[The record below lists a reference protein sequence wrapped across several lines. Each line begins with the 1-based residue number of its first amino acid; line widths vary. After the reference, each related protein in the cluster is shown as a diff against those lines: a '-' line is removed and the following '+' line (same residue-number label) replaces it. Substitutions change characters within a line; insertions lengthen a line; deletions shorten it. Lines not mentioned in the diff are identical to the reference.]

1 MMNVSYLGGSLMA
14 HVEKFTKGAV
24 TGLSIHIERKTT
36 NHSNPD
42 IDPNR
47 THLNYDLCTK
57 EGDMNQRL
65 KNRLADVYCFNR
77 SDVKVMADW
86 IVTLPKTLEQE
97 SMISQEEFFKT
108 AVTFLNERY
117 GANNVLSATV
127 HNDETT
133 PHLHFAFI
141 PVVFDEKKQREKVSA
156 KEVLTRKE
164 LSTFHPD
171 LDNYLKQHIPHI
183 YKEGI
188 LNNQTIGIEDVKTIK
203 RLSRE
208 LAEREVELSERKEQV
223 KEEINKVK
231 SLDVAEKNVYD
242 VQKKWTHLTNQF
254 EKTMFGKTVVDTK
267 NLNKLN
273 EFLGGVKKNAELI
286 KSTNYDLEK
295 KVTDLTDQIANH
307 RTQLNTRDNQINRLK
322 RDVADLHHNLAEQQE
337 YADTIF
343 EDKMV
348 LKSLLKDVGKE
359 DLSMSNVEFEGRVIL
374 ERLENNEQPKDSYE
388 CSDWKDTL
396 EANKEKGYIP
406 ENRLTKWIQQLGMW
420 LKQLI
425 IREKKM
431 EHQKKRG
438 LSR

>member
-1 MMNVSYLGGSLMA
+1 
-14 HVEKFTKGAV
+14 
-24 TGLSIHIERKTT
+24 
-36 NHSNPD
+36 
-42 IDPNR
+42 
-47 THLNYDLCTK
+47 
-57 EGDMNQRL
+57 
-65 KNRLADVYCFNR
+65 
-77 SDVKVMADW
+77 
-86 IVTLPKTLEQE
+86 
-97 SMISQEEFFKT
+97 
-108 AVTFLNERY
+108 
-117 GANNVLSATV
+117 
-127 HNDETT
+127 
-133 PHLHFAFI
+133 
-141 PVVFDEKKQREKVSA
+141 
-156 KEVLTRKE
+156 LTRKE